1 MVVQNGGSATTGG
14 VADRPIAGSLEELEQ
29 MVARDLEIL
38 LYPQKPW
45 MTPTP
50 APDGGQALDVAIVGG
65 GHCGIAAAFALLQEK
80 ISNILVLD
88 ENDPGEEGPWLTY
101 ARMPDLRTRKTVIG
115 MEHGYPNLTFRAYFE
130 AREGLAAYAAMPR
143 ISCEDWVGYLMWMR
157 KLLNLPVQNAS
168 RLKSLA
174 PVGNLLRLTIDHA
187 GREQTLYARRV
198 VLATGPL
205 AMGGANIPP
214 EVDGLPKEYW
224 AHAYERIDVDAL
236 AGKRVAVVG
245 GGATAFDNAGELLE
259 RGVASVD
266 LLVRRPKLC
275 RVSVIRWTDWAGF
288 LHTFADLPDKERWDM
303 MQMVQR
309 NPAPPT
315 LRALERVDSNPD
327 FRIHFSSPLLSTELA
342 GDGIEIATA
351 SGTVAADFLILGTGF
366 SVDLSRCGF
375 LGPILDDIALW
386 RDRLPEAK
394 SGGPE
399 KYRNSPYL
407 GRHYEFCEKLPG
419 AAPYLKHIYNFNQT
433 AQLSMGPTGRVS
445 GLKYGVRR
453 LMDGISG
460 SFLKEDYGRHLASV
474 IAYNDSDMDGHPWVE
489 SPEDSRVE
497 QAAE

>member
-1 MVVQNGGSATTGG
+1 MEGKDGSVGPVS
-14 VADRPIAGSLEELEQ
+14 VAERPMAESLEELEQ

-38 LYPQKPW
+38 IYPQKPW
-45 MTPTP
+45 MTPTE
-50 APDGGQALDVAIVGG
+50 APDGTAALDVAVVGG
-65 GHCGIAAAFALLQEK
+65 GHCGIAAAFALQQEK

-88 ENDPGEEGPWLTY
+88 ENDPGEEGPWATY
-101 ARMPDLRTRKTVIG
+101 ARMPDLRTRKNVIG
-115 MEHGYPNLTFRAYFE
+115 MEHGYPNLTFRAFFE

-143 ISCEDWVGYLMWMR
+143 ISCEDWVAYLMWMR
-157 KLLNLPVQNAS
+157 KALNLPVQNSS
-168 RLKSLA
+168 RLKSLEPEGA
-174 PVGNLLRLTIDHA
+174 LLRLTIDQA
-187 GREQTLYARRV
+187 GKEQILYARRV

-214 EVDGLPKEYW
+214 EVEGLPKEYW

-309 NPAPPT
+309 CPAPPT
-315 LRALERVDSNPD
+315 IRALERVDQNPD
-327 FRIHFSSPLLSTELA
+327 CHVHFSSPLVSTKVA
-342 GDGIEIATA
+342 KDGIEIVTA

-366 SVDLSRCGF
+366 SVDLSKCGF
-375 LGPILDDIALW
+375 LAPIVDDIALW

-394 SGGPE
+394 AGGGSV

-407 GRHYEFCEKLPG
+407 GRHYEFCEKVPG
-419 AAPYLKHIYNFNQT
+419 AAPFLNHIYNFNQT

-453 LMDGISG
+453 LMDGITG
-460 SFLKEDYGRHLASV
+460 SFLREDYARHLASV

-489 SPEDSRVE
+489 SPEDSRVR